1 MKRDPYAGA
10 AASWATGAALVYRP
24 LAEELVSRAPHALRD
39 RTVLDVGA
47 GTGVASDALS
57 ACGATPV
64 AADLSL
70 DMLSWNS
77 HRRPPAVACDTLA
90 LPLADATV
98 DDVVAAFV
106 LNHVEEP
113 VRALTELRRVT
124 RRGGAIL
131 ATVYANSSRSEARE
145 RIDEVARAHGWVA
158 PDWYVH
164 LKTAVTPLLG
174 TSESMQESAAAAGLT
189 DVVTEE
195 ETVDVGVTEAGQ
207 LVDYRLGQAHA
218 STWYAS
224 LDDEERRRVR
234 ESAIATAEPVM
245 EPYRPTVVFL
255 VARVP

>member
-1 MKRDPYAGA
+1 MTRDPYAGA

-24 LAEELVSRAPHALRD
+24 IAEELVGRAPHALGD

-47 GTGVASDALS
+47 GTGVACDALE
-57 ACGATPV
+57 ACGASPV

-70 DMLSWNS
+70 DMLFWNAR
-77 HRRPPAVACDTLA
+77 RRPPAVACDTLA
-90 LPLADATV
+90 LPLTDAAV

-145 RIDEVARAHGWVA
+145 RIDDVARAHGWVA
-158 PDWYVH
+158 PGWYTH
-164 LKTAVTPLLG
+164 LKAAVTPLLG
-174 TSESMQESAAAAGLT
+174 TSKSMREAAAAAGLT
-189 DVVTEE
+189 DVMTEE
-195 ETVDVGVTEAGQ
+195 DAVDVGVTEAGQ
-207 LVDYRLGQAHA
+207 LVDYRLGQAHV
-218 STWYAS
+218 STWYAR
-224 LDDEERRRVR
+224 LGEEERRRVR
-234 ESAIATAEPVM
+234 EAAIAAAEPVM

-255 VARVP
+255 VASVP